1 MNMTGKMKFSIIT
14 INYNNKEGL
23 RKTIESVVRQS
34 FKDYEYIVI
43 DGGSTDGSVEVI
55 KEYASQIDY
64 WVSEP
69 DKGIYNAMNKGIL
82 QTHGEYLNF
91 MNSGD
96 CFHSLM
102 VLSDVWNFQKGEDML
117 IGGCMNPDTKKVYIF
132 GEGPISLLYL
142 MKNTINHQATFYRRK
157 LFDKRLYDE
166 SYHIQS
172 DCKFNFLSLIFDNCS
187 AGIMDLI
194 VADYDYTGLSAAK
207 PDLVEDEWQ
216 RLLHELFPK
225 RVLIDYANLFTE
237 AELPLVRLLPRL
249 KNSSRIQRIVYF
261 ISERLLKFAGK

>member
-55 KEYASQIDY
+55 KENASHIDY

-82 QTHGEYLNF
+82 QAHGEYLNF

-117 IGGCMNPDTKKVYIF
+117 IGGCMNPDTKKVHIF

>member
-1 MNMTGKMKFSIIT
+1 MKYSIIT
-14 INYNNKEGL
+14 INLNNKVGL
-23 RKTIESVVRQS
+23 EKTIESVIGQNCRD
-34 FKDYEYIVI
+34 FEYIII
-43 DGGSTDGSVEVI
+43 DGGSTDGSLEI
-55 KEYASQIDY
+55 IGKYADKINY

-69 DKGIYNAMNKGIL
+69 DEGIYNAMNKGIL
-82 QTHGEYLNF
+82 KAQGEYLNF

-102 VLSDVWNFQKGEDML
+102 VLSDVWNSQKGEDML
-117 IGGCMNPDTKKVYIF
+117 IGGCMNPETKEVHMF
-132 GEGPISLLYL
+132 GQGPVSLLYL
-142 MKNTINHQATFYRRK
+142 MKNTINHQATFYRRE

-187 AGIMDLI
+187 VGMMNLI

-216 RLLHELFPK
+216 RLLHELFPE
-225 RVLIDYANLFTE
+225 RVLVDYANQFTE

-261 ISERLLKFAGK
+261 IAERLLGFAGK